1 MTAVRRRWAGLGGPC
16 CFIGDGVELS
26 QEIQGI
32 SCLVVE
38 GLANMQGESLTRI
51 DDVLDTSPLHCLLQ
65 FYVIKG
71 VSRACGTLNAVTVA
85 SQRWPDSS
93 K

>member
-1 MTAVRRRWAGLGGPC
+1 MTAVSRRWAGLGGPC

-26 QEIQGI
+26 QEIQSI
-32 SCLVVE
+32 S
-38 GLANMQGESLTRI
+38 
-51 DDVLDTSPLHCLLQ
+51 
-65 FYVIKG
+65 YVIEG

-85 SQRWPDSS
+85 SHRWPDSS